1 MFCQKKKKK
10 DIIMNDQGQWGR
22 VASIAYSTICDPSFI
37 GFGDKRHRIK
47 KKNVSVATYISK
59 PVFEIDL
66 SFLLV

>member
-1 MFCQKKKKK
+1 
-10 DIIMNDQGQWGR
+10 MNDQGQWGR

-59 PVFEIDL
+59 TDL
-66 SFLLV
+66 SFLLVW